1 MPERVSRQ
9 LNKIADAAGFRFDG
23 FEGMSGKTGK
33 AAGGKPNVTVVIK
46 KEEVVEGGHHGGA
59 WKVAYADFVTAM
71 MAFFLLLWLLSSTT
85 TTQRVGLADYFT
97 PSNLLSHTN
106 SGSGQPFGG
115 HTPNDQGDV
124 VSDRGSVQINN
135 ETKQIIKDVEDDDSD
150 TPAVPIIHQAQGDPA
165 TDGSSSGGRST
176 AGSSVQ
182 DGHGRNNAGQGAAG
196 VRRDATSLEGTAAG
210 TGPLAQVGGAAD
222 QNAKPPPPPAQ
233 PGSDQAAREQAAMSQ
248 VAQQV
253 REAVKSDPS
262 LAELASQLTVDLTP
276 QGLRLQLLDSERQP
290 MFAFGSATPND
301 RARLLLQKIAPIV
314 AKLPERISVIG
325 HTDAA
330 PYRGIDRSNWEL
342 SADRANATR
351 RMLIDAGVQDE
362 RFRSVTGESD
372 RDPLL
377 PGDPLAAA
385 NRRIAIVVLRQS
397 PRPTGPAAS
406 PPAAPAR

>member
-1 MPERVSRQ
+1 
-9 LNKIADAAGFRFDG
+9 
-23 FEGMSGKTGK
+23 MSGKTGK
-33 AAGGKPNVTVVIK
+33 AAGGKPNITVIIK

-115 HTPNDQGDV
+115 HTPNDEGDI

-135 ETKQIIKDVEDDDSD
+135 ERKQIIKDVEDDDSD
-150 TPAVPIIHQAQGDPA
+150 TPATPVVHQAQGDPA
-165 TDGSSSGGRST
+165 TDGDSSGGRST
-176 AGSSVQ
+176 AGTTVQ
-182 DGHGRNNAGQGAAG
+182 DGQGRNRAGKQSTGTAAQQSGGG
-196 VRRDATSLEGTAAG
+196 VRRDATTLEGTSAG

-222 QNAKPPPPPAQ
+222 QNGKPTPTAAQ
-233 PGSDQAAREQAAMSQ
+233 QANDQAAHEQAAMLQ

-253 REAVKSDPS
+253 REAVKSDPT

-276 QGLRLQLLDSERQP
+276 QGLRLQILDSERQP

-301 RARLLLQKIAPIV
+301 RARLILQKIAPIV
-314 AKLPERISVIG
+314 AKLPERIAVIG

-330 PYRGIDRSNWEL
+330 PYRGIDRSNWDL

-362 RFRSVTGESD
+362 RFRSVTGDAD

-397 PRPTGPAAS
+397 PRPAGPAAS